1 MRLPQLLYR
10 QIEKCDTMG
19 VAGVLMACCSSVHF
33 RPYWNTL
40 SQAMPSSHFRV
51 GLALILPVAIIGL
64 VYARF
69 RYIKNPR
76 VNEEEGQTS
85 LPASSTPLE
94 LDNYFTCTAEVI
106 FSPNKT
112 QKTEARQALL
122 NCLGGNKKHV
132 YTKVVAT
139 REDQIGDDIPVTKY
153 ECTKA
158 LDLEKVSLFVNPS
171 KIIKMAVISGSFPYE
186 ASTEATLYWTP
197 NFADVNLFG
206 YASGS
211 LLAQDEQQVLEH
223 PVLYFYKYDKSFT
236 EDLKSLKEYEVIFF
250 QNVPRM
256 GNLDTFSPVTE
267 KGWLSIVLRIFKVAR
282 TLYGNNFSVASLE
295 QNVPRMGN
303 LDTFSPVTEKGWLSI
318 VLRIFKV
325 TRTLYGNN
333 FSVAS
338 LEQIDEKLTLLNPPV
353 RSNIFAILAP
363 RGAAGQCYSRV
374 ELAKL
379 FFRSLT
385 ACYGIKKLS
394 GSRQSVMYV
403 GNWGM
408 GAFGNDPKA
417 SYLLQLA
424 AADFSQVDEI
434 RVHALEHKQAFQ
446 EATELLRYIKTNF
459 PGMTVGEFLTHL
471 AENAKKYGL
480 YWRNGNGT

>member
-1 MRLPQLLYR
+1 
-10 QIEKCDTMG
+10 MG

-69 RYIKNPR
+69 RYMKNPR
-76 VNEEEGQTS
+76 VNEEEGQAS
-85 LPASSTPLE
+85 LTASSTPLE
-94 LDNYFTCTAEVI
+94 LDNYFTRTAEVI

-112 QKTEARQALL
+112 QTIEAHQALL

-132 YTKVVAT
+132 YTKMVAT
-139 REDQIGDDIPVTKY
+139 REDQIGADIPVTRY

-158 LDLEKVSLFVNPS
+158 LDLEKVSLFINSS
-171 KIIKMAVISGSFPYE
+171 KIIKMTVVSGGFPYE

-206 YASGS
+206 YANAS

-223 PVLYFYKYDKSFT
+223 PALYFYNYDESVK
-236 EDLKSLKEYEVIFF
+236 EDLKILKGYEVVFF

-256 GNLDTFSPVTE
+256 GNLDTFSPVTG
-267 KGWLSIVLRIFKVAR
+267 KGWLSIVLRIFEVA
-282 TLYGNNFSVASLE
+282 
-295 QNVPRMGN
+295 
-303 LDTFSPVTEKGWLSI
+303 
-318 VLRIFKV
+318 
-325 TRTLYGNN
+325 RTLYGNN

-363 RGAAGQCYSRV
+363 RGAAGQLYSR
-374 ELAKL
+374 EQLAKL

-385 ACYGIKKLS
+385 ACYGIKTLS

-446 EATELLRYIKTNF
+446 EATELLRQIKTKF

-480 YWRNGNGT
+480 CWRDGNGT